1 MDTKD
6 RIALYEK
13 LYFFELERKEKLI
26 SRLSLPLAIIVTLS
40 SLLSTMLEKA
50 PPYSDGMYGVLF
62 WIFYLCCMITAVRS
76 AWYFWRTWQLRDYD
90 ALLPDL
96 SALEDHRQDLQRHF
110 ETHGESQDD
119 AQAHFREII
128 IRFYVDCTTVN
139 TRNNDKRAAYFS
151 NMATNVA
158 LTFFLAMLSFGTLHL
173 YQRGH

>member
-1 MDTKD
+1 METKD

-50 PPYSDGMYGVLF
+50 PPYSAGMYGVLF
-62 WIFYLCCMITAVRS
+62 WIFYLCCMITAIRS
-76 AWYFWRTWQLRDYD
+76 TWYFWRTWQLRDYD

-110 ETHGESQDD
+110 EAHGESQDD
-119 AQAHFREII
+119 AQAHFKETI

-139 TRNNDKRAAYFS
+139 TKNNDKRAAYFS

-173 YQRGH
+173 YQRGS